1 DDLARVNADLLATR
15 ALLADSARDAERLRL
30 ARELHDVA
38 GHKLTAMRLNL
49 RALAA
54 DPVLAGREGL
64 VLAEQLSGEL
74 LADIR
79 QVV

>member
-1 DDLARVNADLLATR
+1 QEAALVGRVEAAPQCLPVRT
-15 ALLADSARDAERLRL
+15 DAVHHPLPRQTIGLRL

-54 DPVLAGREGL
+54 DPVLARREGL

-74 LADIR
+74 L
-79 QVV
+79 